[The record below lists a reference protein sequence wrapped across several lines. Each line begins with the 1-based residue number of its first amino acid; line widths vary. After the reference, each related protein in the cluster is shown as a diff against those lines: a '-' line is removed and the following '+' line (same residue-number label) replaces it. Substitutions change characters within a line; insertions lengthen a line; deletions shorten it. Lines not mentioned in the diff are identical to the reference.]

1 MAHLT
6 QVFHDLVVHLGYEGL
21 FLVMMLGNMGA
32 PAGTEIMMPTAG
44 ALGAQGHLPPVGAL
58 PAWVVAGIVGTC
70 AEIVGGGILY
80 AVGYYGGEP
89 VLERY
94 GKYIGFKQKE
104 LARVH
109 GFYARYGNPTVF
121 WCRFIPFIRG
131 VAAFPAGVAQMS
143 KRYFFAYTALGS
155 AIFCFGLAF
164 LGNLAGKNID
174 MVTGNLHKVA
184 LVVALVAIVAIV
196 GAVVYARARAKK
208 KSEAARD
215 VAV

>member
-1 MAHLT
+1 MEQLT
-6 QVFHDLVVHLGYEGL
+6 HVFHDLVVRLGYEGL

-32 PAGTEIMMPTAG
+32 PAGTEIVMPTAG
-44 ALGAQGHLPPVGAL
+44 ALGAQGHLPPLGAV
-58 PAWVVAGIVGTC
+58 PAWIVVAIVGTC
-70 AEIVGGGILY
+70 AEVVGGGILY

-131 VAAFPAGVAQMS
+131 VAAFPAGVARMS
-143 KRYFFAYTALGS
+143 KSYFFTYTALGS

-174 MVTGNLHKVA
+174 AVTGSLHKVA
-184 LVVALVAIVAIV
+184 LLVVLVVLVGIV
-196 GAVVYARARAKK
+196 GGALYLRARAKK
-208 KSEAARD
+208 NAAARD
-215 VAV
+215 IAV